1 MADIRVVQQARPGAT
16 TEYYGVAGQAVGIA
30 ASDRLIMSFDAE
42 IQADEILVVN
52 GGQLTWSMS
61 VVYPQTGIS
70 NFIYSS
76 TGNYTLNGGD
86 SGVPTKPTV
95 KTWFRLPPNSS
106 IELTFSSVTT
116 SGQVELLVL
125 GR

>member
-1 MADIRVVQQARPGAT
+1 MSDIRIVQQSRPGAT
-16 TEYYGVAGQAVGIA
+16 TEYYGVAGQAVAIV
-30 ASDRLIMSFDAE
+30 ASDKLIMSFDTE

-52 GGQLTWSMS
+52 GGSLTWSMS
-61 VVYPQTGIS
+61 ILYPQTGIT

-86 SGVPTKPTV
+86 AGMGTKPTV
-95 KTWFRLPPNSS
+95 KTWFRLPANSS

-116 SGQVELLVL
+116 SGKVELLVL